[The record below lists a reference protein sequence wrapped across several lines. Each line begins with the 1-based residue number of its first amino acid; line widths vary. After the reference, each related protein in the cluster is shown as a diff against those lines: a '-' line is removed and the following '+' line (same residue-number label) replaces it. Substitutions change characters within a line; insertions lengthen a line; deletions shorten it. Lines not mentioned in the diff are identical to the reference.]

1 VHTTSYICFTLT
13 CTDSLHAEGDKTM
26 DTADSV
32 SMVLEILE
40 DCYVARILRQ
50 EGETVAVGQPIAL
63 LCEEP
68 ETLKLLQDPSFKL
81 PPSDMQLD
89 DEEHDDLH
97 LATWQGFLDADDYF
111 DNDDEAADASKK

>member
-1 VHTTSYICFTLT
+1 
-13 CTDSLHAEGDKTM
+13 M

-81 PPSDMQLD
+81 PPNDMQLD

-97 LATWQGFLDADDYF
+97 LATWQGFLDADDSS
-111 DNDDEAADASKK
+111 DGEDDADANFLKK